1 MGVWPGLPSI
11 FAKINTAKGPEM
23 FSGTEQNRKKER
35 CPSRI
40 LSRERFLPALLA
52 GRISHFTSRIYPT
65 LEVTPGGKGGRGG
78 LRTPRMKGVGML
90 VVLLGGV
97 NFGFGLS

>member
-1 MGVWPGLPSI
+1 MGGWPRLPSI

-23 FSGTEQNRKKER
+23 FSGTEQTRKKER

-65 LEVTPGGKGGRGG
+65 LRGEGGTPHSAYERGG
-78 LRTPRMKGVGML
+78 DARRLAWGFKFRIRS
-90 VVLLGGV
+90 LLG
-97 NFGFGLS
+97 